1 LKTGIQFLLALALAA
16 PGAARAQGEPAG
28 AVAPGPAAPG
38 ELVLRPGD
46 RLRFSVMEDA
56 DLAGEAV
63 ISGSGKIELPLI
75 GLSVAAGKTVEQVSA
90 EVRQALEA
98 DFLVKATVRIMLADR
113 PERSANRGRVFL
125 AGQMR
130 KIGVVDIDL
139 SENNTVGRV
148 VLANGGLADFADGRK
163 IRIIRK
169 SGSGPAVETLVVDLD
184 EVLKKGRID
193 KDVPIFDGDFVI
205 ADAKL
210 VNW

>member
-1 LKTGIQFLLALALAA
+1 LNRPLRLLAALALLCL
-16 PGAARAQGEPAG
+16 GSARARGNDALPL
-28 AVAPGPAAPG
+28 PPPAAPG
-38 ELVLRPGD
+38 ELLLRPGD
-46 RLRFSVMEDA
+46 RLRFSVMEDP
-56 DLAGEAV
+56 DLSAEAV

-75 GLSVAAGKTVEQVSA
+75 GLSVAAGKSVEQVSA
-90 EVRQALEA
+90 EARQALEA
-98 DFLVKATVRIMLADR
+98 AFLVKATVRIMLVER

-130 KIGVVDIDL
+130 KIGVADIDL
-139 SENNTVGRV
+139 SENNTLGRV

-169 SGSGPAVETLVVDLD
+169 RGSSAVVETLIVDLD

-193 KDVPIFDGDFVI
+193 KDVPLFDGDFVI

-210 VNW
+210 VNG